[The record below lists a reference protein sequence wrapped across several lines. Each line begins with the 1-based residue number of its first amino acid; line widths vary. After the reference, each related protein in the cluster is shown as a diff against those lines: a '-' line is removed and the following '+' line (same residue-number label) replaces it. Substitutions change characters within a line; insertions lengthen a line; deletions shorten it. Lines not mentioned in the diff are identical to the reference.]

1 MPNWRRR
8 DYRETTGKAWK
19 IYRQQ
24 SLSQQIFLL
33 AQGISLILFAAM
45 FFYRSIVAALILL
58 PLLFPIYKRQKRI
71 AIEKKR
77 KTLTI
82 QFKDLMESV
91 MTSLKAGYSAEN
103 AFGEAYREMAFLHG
117 KHSAICKE
125 LFRIESGLRNNI
137 PLEKLLLR
145 LASDSGVEEIR
156 EFAEVFAIAKRSG
169 GNMIEIMERTVN
181 LISSRLEVEK
191 EIDLILSAK
200 KMEQKIMDVVPF
212 LIIAYIGFSSQGF
225 FDVLYHNPVGILIM
239 SVCLAV
245 YIAAFMLSEKIIQIS
260 V

>member
-1 MPNWRRR
+1 MPSWKRR
-8 DYRETTGKAWK
+8 DYKETTSKAWK

-24 SLSQQIFLL
+24 SLSQQILL
-33 AQGISLILFAAM
+33 LLQGLCLILFAAM
-45 FFYRSIVAALILL
+45 FFYRSILAVLILL
-58 PLLFPIYKRQKRI
+58 PLLLPIYKRQKRK
-71 AIEKKR
+71 AVEKKR
-77 KTLTI
+77 KTLTL

-103 AFGEAYREMAFLHG
+103 AFLEAQREMAFLHG
-117 KHSAICKE
+117 KHSVICKE
-125 LFRIESGLRNNI
+125 LFRIESGLHNNI
-137 PLEKLLLR
+137 PLEKLF
-145 LASDSGVEEIR
+145 LALAKDSGVEEIR

-212 LIIAYIGFSSQGF
+212 LIIAYIGISSKGF

-239 SVCLAV
+239 SFCLLI
-245 YIAAFMLSEKIIQIS
+245 YTAAFLLSEKIIQIT